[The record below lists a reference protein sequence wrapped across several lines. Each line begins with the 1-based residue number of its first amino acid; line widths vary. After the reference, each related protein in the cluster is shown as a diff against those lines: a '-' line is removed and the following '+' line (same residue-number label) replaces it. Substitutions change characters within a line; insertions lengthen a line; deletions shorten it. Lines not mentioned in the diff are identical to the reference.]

1 MCRDPSEPLWSVQRS
16 APGRFRVMW
25 GLFEHDETD

>member
-16 APGRFRVMW
+16 SPGRFRVMW